1 MRTRGL
7 VAVALALLCGCTRS
21 RITTEIKADGSWVRT
36 VALTGQEKK
45 EGMQV
50 PTLEDTFVIPSG
62 HGWKSRQE
70 KTGQDRS
77 VILERV
83 LAAGDTIEGDLSI
96 KDDKDPSKLQF
107 VNKVTVSR
115 VGPRLFEYRE
125 TLQWKGGPPEN
136 LNLTPEQTAEIVAS
150 LPKPLATEANARA
163 IAQKGAALAIPLMF
177 GPGDP
182 LLPLVLFHPDLA
194 ERHASQR
201 IGALLLKALEDQFGD
216 KMQPA
221 QRREVVRKFIEKSVS
236 STRPSQPQPDLASG
250 PSSGKGSTLVP
261 LMFIVKTPGRVVS
274 SNGEVDEI
282 RGEVFWGLYPEAAS
296 MKELALT
303 AVCEVE
309 PRR

>member
-7 VAVALALLCGCTRS
+7 LAAALTLLCGCTRS

-36 VALTGQEKK
+36 VTLTGQEKK

-62 HGWKSRQE
+62 PGWKSRQE
-70 KTGQDRS
+70 KTAQDRS

-96 KDDKDPSKLQF
+96 KDEKSPSKLQL

-125 TLQWKGGPPEN
+125 TLRWKGGPPES
-136 LNLTPEQTAEIVAS
+136 LNITADETAGIVAS

-163 IAQKGAALAIPLMF
+163 LAQKVAALAIPMMF

-182 LLPLVLFHPDLA
+182 LLPLILFHPDLA
-194 ERHASQR
+194 QRQMSQR
-201 IGALLLKALEDQFGD
+201 IGPLMLKALEDQFGD

-221 QRREVVRKFIEKSVS
+221 ERREVLRKLIASRVS
-236 STRPSQPQPDLASG
+236 STRPSQPQPDVAPG
-250 PSSGKGSTLVP
+250 PSSDKSSTLVP

-274 SNGEVDEI
+274 SNGEVDEFS
-282 RGEVFWGLYPEAAS
+282 GEVFWGLYPEAAS
-296 MKELALT
+296 IKDLVLT

-309 PRR
+309 PR

>member
-7 VAVALALLCGCTRS
+7 VAVALSLLCGCTRS
-21 RITTEIKADGSWVRT
+21 RITTEIKADGAWVRT

-62 HGWKSRQE
+62 DGWKPRQE
-70 KTGQDRS
+70 KTSEEHS

-96 KDDKDPSKLQF
+96 KDDKDPSKLQL

-125 TLQWKGGPPEN
+125 TLRWKGGPPEN
-136 LNLTPEQTAEIVAS
+136 LNITPEHIAKIVAV

-163 IAQKGAALAIPLMF
+163 FAQKETALVVPLIF

-194 ERHASQR
+194 ERHMSQR
-201 IGALLLKALEDQFGD
+201 VGPLLLKALEEQFGD

-221 QRREVVRKFIEKSVS
+221 QRREVVRKLIEKSVS
-236 STRPSQPQPDLASG
+236 STRPSQSQADLASG
-250 PSSGKGSTLVP
+250 PSSGKSSALVS

-274 SNGEVDEI
+274 SNGEVDEF
-282 RGEVFWGLYPEAAS
+282 RGEVFWALFPEAAS

-309 PRR
+309 PR

>member
-62 HGWKSRQE
+62 DGWKSRQE
-70 KTGQDRS
+70 KTSQDRS

-96 KDDKDPSKLQF
+96 KDDKNPSKLQL

-125 TLQWKGGPPEN
+125 TLKWKGGPPEN
-136 LNLTPEQTAEIVAS
+136 ITPEQTAEIVAS

-163 IAQKGAALAIPLMF
+163 FAQKGAALAIPMMF
-177 GPGDP
+177 GPGEP

-194 ERHASQR
+194 ERRLSQR
-201 IGALLLKALEDQFGD
+201 VGPLLLKALEEEFGD

-221 QRREVVRKFIEKSVS
+221 QRREVVRKLIEKSVS
-236 STRPSQPQPDLASG
+236 STRPSQPQPDAASG

-274 SNGEVDEI
+274 SNGEVDEF

-296 MKELALT
+296 MKELTLT

-309 PRR
+309 PKR